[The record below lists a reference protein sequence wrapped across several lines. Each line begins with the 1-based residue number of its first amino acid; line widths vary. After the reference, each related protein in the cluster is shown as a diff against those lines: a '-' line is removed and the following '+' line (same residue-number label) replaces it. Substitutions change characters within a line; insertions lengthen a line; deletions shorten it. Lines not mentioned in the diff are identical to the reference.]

1 MSEITPSEIA
11 PFVVD
16 VPRAALDDLHRRL
29 RQTRWPDQLPGA
41 AWDYGAEM
49 GYIQELARYWADEYD
64 WRAAEAELN
73 RLDHSTTTIDGQ
85 NIHFIHQRSPHPGA
99 YPLVI
104 SHGWPG
110 SVVEFL
116 DIIALLTDPDDPDD
130 AFHVVAPSLPGYGFS
145 GPTVD
150 RGWDAVRTA
159 GAFATLMGRLGYR
172 RYGAQGGDWGSFI
185 SQNIGRGDPDHC
197 EAVHVNFL
205 FAPAPEDGPG
215 DLTEAEQAGLD
226 RTNLYFSQG
235 AGYMQIQSTKPQT
248 LAYGLTD
255 SPVGQLAWIAEKFL
269 AWTDND
275 GTIES
280 AVSRDRLLTNVS
292 LYWFTATAG
301 SSARMYYEM
310 MHSGAAGLSDPLAT
324 PIGVANFPMEILR
337 APRRWLEPRYNI
349 VHWTDMAEGGHFAAM
364 EEPEALAEDIRTFFR
379 RFR

>member
-1 MSEITPSEIA
+1 MSEITP
-11 PFVVD
+11 FTVD
-16 VPRAALDDLHRRL
+16 ISQSALDDLHRRL
-29 RQTRWPDQLPGA
+29 RDARWPDQLPGVG
-41 AWDYGAEM
+41 WDYGAEM

-73 RLDHSTTTIDGQ
+73 ELDHFTTTIDGQ
-85 NIHFIHQRSPHPGA
+85 NIHFIHQRSPHPDA

-116 DIIALLTDPDDPDD
+116 DMIGLLTNPDDPAD

-145 GPTVD
+145 GPTSD
-150 RGWDAVRTA
+150 RGWDTARTA
-159 GAFATLMGRLGYR
+159 KAFAELMARLGYG
-172 RYGAQGGDWGSFI
+172 RYGAQGGDWGSMI
-185 SQNIGRGDPDHC
+185 SQNIGRHDPDHC

-205 FAPAPEDGPG
+205 FANPPEDGPG
-215 DLTEAEQAGLD
+215 ELTEAEQAGLA
-226 RTNLYFSQG
+226 RAGLYFTEG

-255 SPVGQLAWIAEKFL
+255 SAVGQLAWIAEKFL

-280 AVSRDRLLTNVS
+280 AVDRDRLLTNIS
-292 LYWFTATAG
+292 LYWFTATGG
-301 SSARMYYEM
+301 SSARMYYETLRP
-310 MHSGAAGLSDPLAT
+310 GAAGLGDPLDT
-324 PIGVANFPMEILR
+324 PLGMASFPMEIMQ
-337 APRRWLEPRYNI
+337 APRQWLEGNYNI
-349 VHWTDMAEGGHFAAM
+349 VHWSDMDEGGHFAAM
-364 EEPEALAEDIRTFFR
+364 EEPEALATDIREFFR

>member
-1 MSEITPSEIA
+1 MSEITPFTVEIS
-11 PFVVD
+11 D
-16 VPRAALDDLHRRL
+16 AALEDLHRRL
-29 RQTRWPDQLPGA
+29 RETRWPDQLPDAG
-41 AWDYGAEM
+41 WDYGAEM
-49 GYIQELARYWADEYD
+49 GYIQELARYWADGYD

-73 RLDHSTTTIDGQ
+73 QLDHYITTIDGQ
-85 NIHFIHQRSPHPGA
+85 NIHFIHQRSPHPDA
-99 YPLVI
+99 YPLII

-116 DIIALLTDPDDPDD
+116 DIIGPLTEPDDPAD
-130 AFHVVAPSLPGYGFS
+130 AFHVIAPSLPGYGFS
-145 GPTVD
+145 GPTSD

-159 GAFATLMGRLGYR
+159 KAFAELMGRLGYE

-185 SQNIGRGDPDHC
+185 SQNIGRQDPEHC

-205 FAPAPEDGPG
+205 FANAPTDGPG
-215 DLTEAEQAGLD
+215 ELTEDEQVGLG
-226 RTNLYFSQG
+226 RANLYFTEG

-255 SPVGQLAWIAEKFL
+255 SAVGQLAWIAEKFL

-280 AVSRDRLLTNVS
+280 AVDRDRLLTNIS

-301 SSARMYYEM
+301 SSARMYYEVLRP
-310 MHSGAAGLSDPLAT
+310 GAGGITEPLET
-324 PIGVANFPMEILR
+324 PIGVANFPMEIMR
-337 APRRWLEPRYNI
+337 APRRWMEDSYNI
-349 VHWTDMAEGGHFAAM
+349 VHWSEMDEGGHFAAM
-364 EEPEALAEDIRTFFR
+364 EEPEALAQDIREFFR

>member
-1 MSEITPSEIA
+1 MSEITPFTIA
-11 PFVVD
+11 IPD
-16 VPRAALDDLHRRL
+16 AALEDLRRRL
-29 RQTRWPDQLPGA
+29 SDARWPDQLPDAG
-41 AWDYGAEM
+41 WDYGAEM
-49 GYIQELARYWADEYD
+49 GYIKELARYWADEYD

-73 RLDHSTTTIDGQ
+73 NLDHYTTTIDGQ
-85 NIHFIHQRSPHPGA
+85 NIHFIHQRSPHPDA

-116 DIIALLTDPDDPDD
+116 DIIGLLTQPDDPAD

-145 GPTVD
+145 GPTSD

-159 GAFATLMGRLGYR
+159 GAFAQLMGRLGYE

-185 SQNIGRGDPDHC
+185 SQNIGRADPDHC

-205 FAPAPEDGPG
+205 FANAPEDGPG
-215 DLTEAEQAGLD
+215 ELTEAEQAGLA
-226 RTNLYFSQG
+226 RAGLYFTEG

-255 SPVGQLAWIAEKFL
+255 SAVGQLAWIAEKFL

-280 AVSRDRLLTNVS
+280 AVSRDRLLTNIS

-301 SSARMYYEM
+301 SSARMYYEVLRP
-310 MHSGAAGLSDPLAT
+310 GAAGITEPLDT
-324 PIGVANFPMEILR
+324 PIGVANFPMEIMQ
-337 APRRWLEPRYNI
+337 APRRWMEDSYNI
-349 VHWTDMAEGGHFAAM
+349 VHWSDMAEGGHFAAM
-364 EEPEALAEDIRTFFR
+364 EEPEALAQDIRQFFH

>member
-1 MSEITPSEIA
+1 MSEITPFTVEIS
-11 PFVVD
+11 D
-16 VPRAALDDLHRRL
+16 AALEDLHRRL
-29 RQTRWPDQLPGA
+29 RDTRWPDQIPGTG
-41 AWDYGAEM
+41 WDYGAEM
-49 GYIQELARYWADEYD
+49 GYIQDLARYWAEEYD

-73 RLDHSTTTIDGQ
+73 QLDHFTTTIDGQ
-85 NIHFIHQRSPHPGA
+85 NIHFIHQRSPHPNA

-116 DIIALLTDPDDPDD
+116 DMIGSLTNPDDPAD

-145 GPTVD
+145 GPTSD
-150 RGWDAVRTA
+150 RGWDTARTA
-159 GAFATLMGRLGYR
+159 QAFAELMARLGYGC
-172 RYGAQGGDWGSFI
+172 YGAQGGDWGSMI
-185 SQNIGRGDPDHC
+185 SQNIGRHDPDHC

-205 FAPAPEDGPG
+205 FANAPEDGPG
-215 DLTEAEQAGLD
+215 ELTEAEQAGLA
-226 RTNLYFSQG
+226 RAGLYFTEG

-280 AVSRDRLLTNVS
+280 AVSRDRLLTNIS

-301 SSARMYYEM
+301 SSARMYYETLRP
-310 MHSGAAGLSDPLAT
+310 GGAGLGDPLNT
-324 PIGVANFPMEILR
+324 PLGMASFPMEIMQ
-337 APRRWLEPRYNI
+337 APRHWLENNYNI
-349 VHWTDMAEGGHFAAM
+349 VHWSDMDEGGHFAAM
-364 EEPEALAEDIRTFFR
+364 EEPEALAQDIREFFR

>member
-1 MSEITPSEIA
+1 MSEITPFTVE
-11 PFVVD
+11 
-16 VPRAALDDLHRRL
+16 VPDAALEDLHRRL
-29 RQTRWPDQLPGA
+29 SGARWPDQLPDAG
-41 AWDYGAEM
+41 WDYGAEM
-49 GYIQELARYWADEYD
+49 GYVQELARYWANEYD
-64 WRAAEAELN
+64 WRDAEAELN
-73 RLDHSTTTIDGQ
+73 ELDHYTTTIDGQ
-85 NIHFIHQRSPHPGA
+85 NIHFIHQRSPHPDA

-116 DIIALLTDPDDPDD
+116 DMIGPLTEPEDPAD
-130 AFHVVAPSLPGYGFS
+130 AFHVIAPSLPGYGFS
-145 GPTVD
+145 GPTAD
-150 RGWDAVRTA
+150 RGWDAIRTA
-159 GAFATLMGRLGYR
+159 KAFAQLMGRLGYG

-185 SQNIGRGDPDHC
+185 SQNIGRHDPEHC

-205 FAPAPEDGPG
+205 FAMAPEDGPG
-215 DLTEAEQAGLD
+215 ELSEAEQAGLA
-226 RTNLYFSQG
+226 RTNLYFTEG

-280 AVSRDRLLTNVS
+280 AVTRDRLLTNIS

-310 MHSGAAGLSDPLAT
+310 MNTGAAGITDPLDT

-337 APRRWLEPRYNI
+337 APRHWMEDRYNI
-349 VHWTDMAEGGHFAAM
+349 VHWSDMSEGGHFAAM
-364 EEPEALAEDIRTFFR
+364 EEPEALAQDIREFFR

>member
-1 MSEITPSEIA
+1 MSEITPFTVSI
-11 PFVVD
+11 PD
-16 VPRAALDDLHRRL
+16 AALEDLHRRL
-29 RQTRWPDQLPGA
+29 METRWPDQLPDAG
-41 AWDYGAEM
+41 WDYGAEL
-49 GYIQELARYWADEYD
+49 GYIQELARYWADGYD

-73 RLDHSTTTIDGQ
+73 ELDHYTTAIDGQ
-85 NIHFIHQRSPHPGA
+85 NIHFIHQRSPHPDA
-99 YPLVI
+99 YPLII

-116 DIIALLTDPDDPDD
+116 DIIGPLTEPNDPAD

-145 GPTVD
+145 GPTAD

-159 GAFATLMGRLGYR
+159 KAFAELMGRLGYE

-185 SQNIGRGDPDHC
+185 SQNIGRQDPDRC

-205 FAPAPEDGPG
+205 FATAPEGGPG
-215 DLTEAEQAGLD
+215 ELTEDEQAGLG
-226 RTNLYFSQG
+226 RANLYFTEG

-255 SPVGQLAWIAEKFL
+255 SAVGQLAWIAEKFL

-280 AVSRDRLLTNVS
+280 AVDRDRLLTNIS

-301 SSARMYYEM
+301 SSARMYYEVLRP
-310 MHSGAAGLSDPLAT
+310 GAGGITEPLET
-324 PIGVANFPMEILR
+324 PIGVANFPMEIMR
-337 APRRWLEPRYNI
+337 APRRWLEDSYNI
-349 VHWTDMAEGGHFAAM
+349 VHWSEMDEGGHFAAM
-364 EEPEALAEDIRTFFR
+364 EEPEALAQDIREFFR

>member
-1 MSEITPSEIA
+1 MSEITPFTVEIS
-11 PFVVD
+11 D
-16 VPRAALDDLHRRL
+16 AALEDLHRRL
-29 RQTRWPDQLPGA
+29 RDARWPDQLPDAG
-41 AWDYGAEM
+41 WDYGAEM
-49 GYIQELARYWADEYD
+49 GYIQELARYWTDEFD

-73 RLDHSTTTIDGQ
+73 ELDHFTTAIDGQ
-85 NIHFIHQRSPHPGA
+85 NIHFIHQRSPHPDA

-116 DIIALLTDPDDPDD
+116 DMIGPLTEPDDPAD

-145 GPTVD
+145 GPTAD
-150 RGWDAVRTA
+150 RGWDTARTA
-159 GAFATLMGRLGYR
+159 KAFAELMARLGYG
-172 RYGAQGGDWGSFI
+172 RYGAQGGDWGSMI
-185 SQNIGRGDPDHC
+185 SQNIGRHDPDHC

-205 FAPAPEDGPG
+205 FAAAPEDGPG
-215 DLTEAEQAGLD
+215 ELTEAEQAGMA
-226 RTNLYFSQG
+226 RANLYFTEG

-255 SPVGQLAWIAEKFL
+255 SAVGQLAWIAEKFL

-280 AVSRDRLLTNVS
+280 AVSRDRLLTNIS
-292 LYWFTATAG
+292 LYWFTATGG
-301 SSARMYYEM
+301 SSARMYYETLRP
-310 MHSGAAGLSDPLAT
+310 GAAGLGGPLST
-324 PIGVANFPMEILR
+324 PLGMANFPMEIMQ
-337 APRRWLEPRYNI
+337 APRHWFEGNYNI

-364 EEPEALAEDIRTFFR
+364 EEPEALAHDIRDFFR

>member
-1 MSEITPSEIA
+1 MSEIVPFTVDIA
-11 PFVVD
+11 D
-16 VPRAALDDLHRRL
+16 SALDDLHRRL
-29 RQTRWPDQLPGA
+29 GETRWPDQLPGA
-41 AWDYGAEM
+41 GWDYGAEM
-49 GYIQELARYWADEYD
+49 GYIQELARYWAGEYD

-73 RLDHSTTTIDGQ
+73 RLDHYTTTIDGQ

-99 YPLVI
+99 YPLII

-116 DIIALLTDPDDPDD
+116 DIIDLLTDPEDPAD

-145 GPTVD
+145 GPTAD
-150 RGWDAVRTA
+150 RGWDTVRTA
-159 GAFATLMGRLGYR
+159 GAFATLMGRLGYQ

-205 FAPAPEDGPG
+205 FTPAPGDGPG
-215 DLTEAEQAGLD
+215 DLTEAEQGGLD
-226 RTNLYFSQG
+226 RTNLYFTQG
-235 AGYMQIQSTKPQT
+235 SGYMQIQSTKPQT

-255 SPVGQLAWIAEKFL
+255 SPAGQLAWIAEKFL

-275 GTIES
+275 GSIES

-310 MHSGAAGLSDPLAT
+310 MHSGGAGLTDYLAT
-324 PIGVANFPMEILR
+324 PIGVANFPMEILQ

-349 VHWTDMAEGGHFAAM
+349 VHWTDMAHGGHFAAM
-364 EEPEALAEDIRTFFR
+364 EEPDALARDIRTFFR

>member
-1 MSEITPSEIA
+1 MSEITPFTVEIPDA
-11 PFVVD
+11 E
-16 VPRAALDDLHRRL
+16 LEDLHRRL
-29 RQTRWPDQLPGA
+29 KGARWPDQLPDAG
-41 AWDYGAEM
+41 WDYGAEM
-49 GYIQELARYWADEYD
+49 GCIQELARYWADEYN

-73 RLDHSTTTIDGQ
+73 ELDQYTTTIDGQ
-85 NIHFIHQRSPHPGA
+85 NIHFIHQRSPHPDA

-116 DIIALLTDPDDPDD
+116 DMVGPLTEPDDPAD
-130 AFHVVAPSLPGYGFS
+130 AFHVIAPSLPGYGFS
-145 GPTVD
+145 GPTAD
-150 RGWDAVRTA
+150 RGWDAIRTA
-159 GAFATLMGRLGYR
+159 RAFAQLMGRLGYE

-185 SQNIGRGDPDHC
+185 SQNIGRHDPDHC

-205 FAPAPEDGPG
+205 FAAAPEDGSG
-215 DLTEAEQAGLD
+215 ELTEAEQAGLA
-226 RTNLYFSQG
+226 RTNLYFTEG

-255 SPVGQLAWIAEKFL
+255 SPVGQLAWIVEKFL

-280 AVSRDRLLTNVS
+280 AVSRDRLLTNIC

-301 SSARMYYEM
+301 SSARMYYEV
-310 MHSGAAGLSDPLAT
+310 MHAGAAGITDPLDT
-324 PIGVANFPMEILR
+324 PIGVANFPKEILQ
-337 APRRWLEPRYNI
+337 APRRWMEDPYNI
-349 VHWTDMAEGGHFAAM
+349 VHWTDMSEGGHFAAM
-364 EEPEALAEDIRTFFR
+364 EEPEALAQDIREFFR

>member
-1 MSEITPSEIA
+1 MTPFTVDIPDAAIA
-11 PFVVD
+11 
-16 VPRAALDDLHRRL
+16 DLKRRL
-29 RQTRWPDQLPGA
+29 AEARWPDQLPDTG
-41 AWDYGAEM
+41 WDYGADEA
-49 GYIQELARYWADEYD
+49 YIRELARYWAEDYD

-73 RLDHSTTTIDGQ
+73 ELDHFTTTIDGQ
-85 NIHFIHQRSPHPGA
+85 NIHFIHQRSPHPDA
-99 YPLVI
+99 YPLII

-116 DIIALLTDPDDPDD
+116 DIIGRLTHPDDPAD
-130 AFHVVAPSLPGYGFS
+130 AFHVIAPSLPGYGFS
-145 GPTVD
+145 GPTTD

-159 GAFATLMGRLGYR
+159 QAFARLMERLGYS

-185 SQNIGRGDPDHC
+185 SQNIGRHDPDHC
-197 EAVHVNFL
+197 QAVHVNFL
-205 FAPAPEDGPG
+205 FATAPDDGPG
-215 DLTEAEQAGLD
+215 DLTEAEQAGLA
-226 RTNLYFSQG
+226 RSNIYFSEG

-255 SPVGQLAWIAEKFL
+255 SAIGQLAWIAEKFL

-280 AVSRDRLLTNVS
+280 AVSRDRLLTNIS

-310 MHSGAAGLSDPLAT
+310 MHSGAAGLTDRLDT
-324 PIGVANFPMEILR
+324 PIGVANFPMEILQ
-337 APRRWLEPRYNI
+337 APRHWMEDRYNI
-349 VHWTDMAEGGHFAAM
+349 VHWSDMAEGGHFAAM
-364 EEPEALAEDIRTFFR
+364 EEPEALARDIAAFFR

>member
-1 MSEITPSEIA
+1 MSEITPFTVEIS
-11 PFVVD
+11 D
-16 VPRAALDDLHRRL
+16 AALEDLRRRL
-29 RQTRWPDQLPGA
+29 RDARWPDQIPGVG
-41 AWDYGAEM
+41 WDYGADM

-73 RLDHSTTTIDGQ
+73 ELSHYTTDIDGQ
-85 NIHFIHQRSPHPGA
+85 NIHFIHQRSPHADA

-116 DIIALLTDPDDPDD
+116 DIIGLLTHPDDPAD

-145 GPTVD
+145 GPTAD
-150 RGWDAVRTA
+150 RGWDTHRTA
-159 GAFATLMGRLGYR
+159 KAFAALMGQLGYE
-172 RYGAQGGDWGSFI
+172 RYGAQGGDWGSMI
-185 SQNIGRGDPDHC
+185 SQNIGRYDTDGC

-205 FAPAPEDGPG
+205 FATAPEGGPG
-215 DLTEAEQAGLD
+215 ELTEAEQAGLA
-226 RTNLYFSQG
+226 RANLYFTEG

-280 AVSRDRLLTNVS
+280 AVSRDRLLTNIS

-301 SSARMYYEM
+301 SSARMYYETLRP
-310 MHSGAAGLSDPLAT
+310 GGPGLGDPLAT
-324 PIGVANFPMEILR
+324 PLGMANFPMEIMQ
-337 APRRWLEPRYNI
+337 APRGWLEGNYNI
-349 VHWTDMAEGGHFAAM
+349 VHWSDMAEGGHFAAM
-364 EEPEALAEDIRTFFR
+364 EEPEALAQDIRQFFR

>member
-1 MSEITPSEIA
+1 MTEITP
-11 PFVVD
+11 FTVD
-16 VPRAALDDLHRRL
+16 VSEDALEDLRRRL
-29 RQTRWPDQLPGA
+29 REARWPDQLPDAG
-41 AWDYGAEM
+41 WDYGAEM

-73 RLDHSTTTIDGQ
+73 ALDHYTTTIDGQ
-85 NIHFIHQRSPHPGA
+85 NIHFIHQRSPHPDA
-99 YPLVI
+99 YPLII

-110 SVVEFL
+110 TVVEFL
-116 DIIALLTDPDDPDD
+116 DIIGPLTHPDDPAD

-145 GPTVD
+145 GPTAE

-159 GAFATLMGRLGYR
+159 KAFAELMGRLGYD

-185 SQNIGRGDPDHC
+185 SQNIGRCDPDHC

-205 FAPAPEDGPG
+205 FGTAPEDGPG
-215 DLTEAEQAGLD
+215 ELTEAEQAGLA
-226 RTNLYFSQG
+226 RANLYFTEG

-280 AVSRDRLLTNVS
+280 AVDRDRLLTNIS

-301 SSARMYYEM
+301 SSARMYYEVLRP
-310 MHSGAAGLSDPLAT
+310 GAAGIAEPLDT
-324 PIGVANFPMEILR
+324 PLGVANFPMEIMQ
-337 APRRWLEPRYNI
+337 APRHWLEDNFNI
-349 VHWTDMAEGGHFAAM
+349 VHWTHMPEGGHFAAM
-364 EEPEALAEDIRTFFR
+364 EEPEALAQDIRTFFR
-379 RFR
+379 HFR

>member
-1 MSEITPSEIA
+1 MSEITPFTIA
-11 PFVVD
+11 IPD
-16 VPRAALDDLHRRL
+16 AALEDLRRRL
-29 RQTRWPDQLPGA
+29 RDARWPDQLPDAG
-41 AWDYGAEM
+41 WDYGAEM
-49 GYIQELARYWADEYD
+49 GYIKELARYWADEYD

-73 RLDHSTTTIDGQ
+73 DLDHYTTTIDGQ
-85 NIHFIHQRSPHPGA
+85 NIHFIHQRSPHPDA

-116 DIIALLTDPDDPDD
+116 DIIGMLTHPDDPAD

-145 GPTVD
+145 GPTSD

-159 GAFATLMGRLGYR
+159 EAFAQLMGRLGYE

-185 SQNIGRGDPDHC
+185 SQNIGRADPDHC

-205 FAPAPEDGPG
+205 FANAPEDGPG
-215 DLTEAEQAGLD
+215 ELTEAEHAGLA
-226 RTNLYFSQG
+226 RAGLYFTEG

-255 SPVGQLAWIAEKFL
+255 SAVGQLAWIAEKFL

-280 AVSRDRLLTNVS
+280 AVSRDRLLTNIS
-292 LYWFTATAG
+292 LYWFTVTAG
-301 SSARMYYEM
+301 SSARMYYEVLRP
-310 MHSGAAGLSDPLAT
+310 GAAGITEPLDT
-324 PIGVANFPMEILR
+324 PIGVANFPMEIMQ
-337 APRRWLEPRYNI
+337 APRRWMEDSYNI
-349 VHWTDMAEGGHFAAM
+349 VHWSDMAEGGHFAAM
-364 EEPEALAEDIRTFFR
+364 EEPGALAQDIRQFFR

>member
-1 MSEITPSEIA
+1 MPEITPFTVEIS
-11 PFVVD
+11 D
-16 VPRAALDDLHRRL
+16 AALEDLRRRL
-29 RQTRWPDQLPGA
+29 KQARWPDQIPGA
-41 AWDYGAEM
+41 GWDYGAET
-49 GYIQELARYWADEYD
+49 GYVRELARYWAEEYD

-73 RLDHSTTTIDGQ
+73 QLDHYTTTIDGQ
-85 NIHFIHQRSPHPGA
+85 NIHFIHQRSPHPDA

-116 DIIALLTDPDDPDD
+116 DIIGLLTDPDDPAD

-145 GPTVD
+145 GPTAA
-150 RGWDAVRTA
+150 RGWDTVRIA
-159 GAFATLMGRLGYR
+159 KVFAELMARLGYG
-172 RYGAQGGDWGSFI
+172 RYGAQGGDWGSMI
-185 SQNIGRGDPDHC
+185 SQNVGRCDPGHC

-205 FAPAPEDGPG
+205 FAAAPEDGPG
-215 DLTEAEQAGLD
+215 ELTEAEQAGLA
-226 RTNLYFSQG
+226 RANLYFAES

-255 SPVGQLAWIAEKFL
+255 SAVGQLAWIAEKFL

-301 SSARMYYEM
+301 SSARLYYETLRP
-310 MHSGAAGLSDPLAT
+310 GGPDLGERLETPL
-324 PIGVANFPMEILR
+324 GMANFPLEIMQ
-337 APRRWLEPRYNI
+337 APRHWLEDNYNI
-349 VHWTDMAEGGHFAAM
+349 VHWSDMAEGGHFAAM
-364 EEPEALAEDIRTFFR
+364 EEPEALAADIREFFR